1 MGVYIKGLSKDQFDI
16 IVGSVFKFP
25 KGVIDVQ
32 EPHGELIDA
41 DELKKQ
47 FSTEADEFM
56 MSGNMDWSF
65 AYGSAASEVSH
76 APTIIPAEENIP
88 KCEDC
93 KHYNEGF
100 KCPIEWCGI
109 ERDKNWYRTDT
120 ERKTDEQFNQ

>member
-41 DELKKQ
+41 DELKKH

-76 APTIIPAEENIP
+76 APTVIPAEENIP
-88 KCEDC
+88 KCKDC

-109 ERDKNWYRTDT
+109 ERDKNWYRADA
-120 ERKTDEQFNQ
+120 ERKTTVR